1 MIIEIN
7 KDIENYQESV
17 VMGLTPRQLVFSIG
31 SVAVGGGIVLI
42 LYRYVGLT
50 LAAYIA
56 IPCVA
61 PIAMGGFYSYNG
73 MTFYE
78 YIGRQFYF
86 LFKNKTLTYI
96 SEESPAILEEYKEE
110 QKRKQKKTQKSRNRT
125 VKQKKEHNSAN
136 HILIGVVVMLLTGL
150 FGSLLFGLL
159 YFMQ

>member
-17 VMGLTPRQLVFSIG
+17 VMGLTPRQLIFSIG

-86 LFKNKTLTYI
+86 LFQNKTLTYI

-110 QKRKQKKTQKSRNRT
+110 QKRKQKKTKKSRNRT

-159 YFMQ
+159 YFLQ